1 VRKIK
6 VSNKRETVE
15 KVTGR
20 AVPSKTGRIQL
31 ALDSAI
37 AERKLTKNEV
47 EILTDYGA
55 VIDALVKELT
65 ADVKV
70 IKAGLMAYAI
80 KTKTK
85 KFAGVKGT
93 YSIGSTSSTEEG
105 TPTEFVKL
113 LKKLKK
119 TNLFDDLVKVKIG
132 EAKKY
137 LGEQV
142 LKDNGFIKKTT
153 NAFGKIALKVIG

>member
-6 VSNKRETVE
+6 TANKRETVE

-31 ALDSAI
+31 ALESAI
-37 AERKLTKNEV
+37 KEKALTKNEV

-55 VIDALVKELT
+55 VIDSLIKEFT
-65 ADVKV
+65 ADIKV
-70 IKAGLMAYAI
+70 IKRSLMDYGLR
-80 KTKTK
+80 TKTK
-85 KFAGVKGT
+85 KFAGVKGS
-93 YSIGSTSSTEEG
+93 YSIGATSATEEG
-105 TPTEFVKL
+105 TPTEFVKI

-119 TNLFDDLVKVKIG
+119 TALFDDLVKVRIG

-142 LKDNGFIKKTT
+142 LVDAGFIKKTT
-153 NAFGKIALKVIG
+153 NAFGKIALKVLG